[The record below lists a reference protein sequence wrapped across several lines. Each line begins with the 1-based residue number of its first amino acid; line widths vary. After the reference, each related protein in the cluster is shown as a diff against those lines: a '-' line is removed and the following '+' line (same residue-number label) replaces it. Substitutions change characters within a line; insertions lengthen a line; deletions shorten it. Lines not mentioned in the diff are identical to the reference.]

1 MSKYDPVEIASLSA
15 VLLSKRDNVEPH
27 HVREAVQNAKMIVD
41 ETAAALAY
49 AEAEQA

>member
-1 MSKYDPVEIASLSA
+1 MPKYDAVEIANLSA

-41 ETAAALAY
+41 ETAAVLAQP
-49 AEAEQA
+49 EAA